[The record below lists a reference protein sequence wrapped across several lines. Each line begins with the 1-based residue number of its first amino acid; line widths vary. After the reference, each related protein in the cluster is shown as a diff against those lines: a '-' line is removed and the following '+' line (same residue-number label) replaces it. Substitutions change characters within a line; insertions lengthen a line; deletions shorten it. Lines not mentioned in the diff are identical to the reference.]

1 MTTVAEKP
9 AEIAAD
15 PRTLVSPDVFD
26 KLARHFAA
34 VQEVTH
40 TYAERAVGQMLVML
54 KAHADSQ
61 PDPDFGRLLPD
72 GRSYRVVPTK
82 PVDVAWHVSLQHT
95 EPYLAA
101 CKQIAGDFVH
111 HVPILTEGMA
121 DGTSIEYTRKALQAT
136 GYRVDPEFWDGAA
149 ESCCPPNPPQPGRN

>member
-1 MTTVAEKP
+1 MTITTAKP
-9 AEIAAD
+9 VLTGKD
-15 PRTLVSPDVFD
+15 PKSLVEPEVFD

-34 VQEVTH
+34 VQEVTQ
-40 TYAERAVGQMLVML
+40 TYAERAIGQMLLML
-54 KAHADSQ
+54 RAHADSQ
-61 PDPDFGRLLPD
+61 HDPDFGRLLPD

-101 CKQIAGDFVH
+101 CEQIAGGFVH

-121 DGTSIEYTRKALQAT
+121 DGTSIEYTREALQAT
-136 GYRVDPEFWDGAA
+136 GYYVDPEFWAGAA
-149 ESCCPPNPPQPGRN
+149 ESCCPPNPGV